1 MIALCI
7 IMSRALWIIRKSFVN
22 NNNPALVNTDALC
35 WNWCKTV
42 MCCPLIFCRVQ
53 YAISFTYAVAIIV
66 SARRCTRVEV
76 FAVWIA
82 FPLCSAHCIL
92 GHNLAEDFAM
102 KILCLNAGQRGCAKD
117 FPGEAWHKLWTDFRR
132 FFFERRLLSPLF
144 VDILALENRRCF
156 EDIVN
161 KASPTDKSKKCAP
174 PPKTDAH
181 TWTCSSS
188 CTEKLGELGFTE
200 RNYHSRSYLGRE
212 GVMSCFLTSR
222 MIDHQLIK
230 QKVSRLP
237 TVCAFSCACLCDCL
251 CVENI
256 HFVPPL
262 SFHSWME
269 VRTCTLIV
277 IFPCL
282 SHHNGGQVAAVTLLT
297 TDRHTIFIK
306 LLQNSDNKIL
316 SMLWQN
322 CNLELMIPNS
332 DLEQNIFNLLGEG
345 CVCIPAVTYPRP

>member
-7 IMSRALWIIRKSFVN
+7 IMWRALWIIRKSFV

-42 MCCPLIFCRVQ
+42 MCCPLMFCRVQ

-66 SARRCTRVEV
+66 SACRCTRLEV

-92 GHNLAEDFAM
+92 GHKLAEDFAM
-102 KILCLNAGQRGCAKD
+102 KILERKTERVREGFSWRSLAQAVD
-117 FPGEAWHKLWTDFRR
+117 R
-132 FFFERRLLSPLF
+132 FQALLLRERRLLSPLF

-237 TVCAFSCACLCDCL
+237 TVCAFSCACLWLPVCGAYPL
-251 CVENI
+251 CPTFI
-256 HFVPPL
+256 F
-262 SFHSWME
+262 
-269 VRTCTLIV
+269 TLM
-277 IFPCL
+277 
-282 SHHNGGQVAAVTLLT
+282 NGSTFLAWVTT
-297 TDRHTIFIK
+297 MDR
-306 LLQNSDNKIL
+306 
-316 SMLWQN
+316 
-322 CNLELMIPNS
+322 
-332 DLEQNIFNLLGEG
+332 
-345 CVCIPAVTYPRP
+345 

>member
-1 MIALCI
+1 MREGFSWRSLAQAVDRFQALLL
-7 IMSRALWIIRKSFVN
+7 R
-22 NNNPALVNTDALC
+22 
-35 WNWCKTV
+35 
-42 MCCPLIFCRVQ
+42 
-53 YAISFTYAVAIIV
+53 
-66 SARRCTRVEV
+66 
-76 FAVWIA
+76 
-82 FPLCSAHCIL
+82 
-92 GHNLAEDFAM
+92 
-102 KILCLNAGQRGCAKD
+102 
-117 FPGEAWHKLWTDFRR
+117 
-132 FFFERRLLSPLF
+132 ERRLLSPLF

-188 CTEKLGELGFTE
+188 CTEKLGELSFTE

-230 QKVSRLP
+230 QKVSRLQS
-237 TVCAFSCACLCDCL
+237 VCAFSCACLCDCM
-251 CVENI
+251 CVEHI

-262 SFHSWME
+262 SLHSWME
-269 VRTCTLIV
+269 VRTCTLLV

-297 TDRHTIFIK
+297 TDSHAIFIK

-316 SMLWQN
+316 SWWFQTL
-322 CNLELMIPNS
+322 
-332 DLEQNIFNLLGEG
+332 IFNRIFSIFWVKVVCAFPLWLILVRIITRKTQPLLHARARMRSLR
-345 CVCIPAVTYPRP
+345 CWVRDVTAMSITHTPSNYSHDATSPLCEMFSQNLQIV